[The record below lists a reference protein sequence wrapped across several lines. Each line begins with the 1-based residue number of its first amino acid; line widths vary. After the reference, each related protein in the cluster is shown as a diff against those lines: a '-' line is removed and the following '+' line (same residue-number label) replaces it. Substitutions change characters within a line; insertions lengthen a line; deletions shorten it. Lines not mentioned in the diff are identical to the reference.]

1 MNKPLFTPWYREPW
15 AWYMVAILM
24 LTFIWGGVQVYI
36 AFSHQDSVVIADYY
50 QSGRTINQDMTR
62 SDNARALAI
71 VATIAIDE
79 LTGEARVTL
88 QGGASQWP
96 PQLRLSFLS
105 PVFQDRDHTIDMVRT
120 PGAQAGAAYTG
131 QLSQAIHGRYYLQLE
146 TPDNP
151 IPEVGYDS
159 GWKIT
164 REVNLTPG
172 LSITLNAVDR
182 Q

>member
-24 LTFIWGGVQVYI
+24 VTFIWGGVQVYT
-36 AFSHQDSVVIADYY
+36 AFTHQDSVVIDDYY

-62 SDNARALAI
+62 SDNARVMAI

-88 QGGASQWP
+88 QGGVSQWP
-96 PQLRLSFLS
+96 PRLRLSFLS
-105 PVFQDRDHTIDMVRT
+105 PVFQDRDHAIDMKRT
-120 PGAQAGAAYTG
+120 PGPQSGAAYTG
-131 QLSQAIHGRYYLQLE
+131 QLSQAIRGRYYLQLE

-164 REVNLTPG
+164 REASITPG
-172 LSITLNAVDR
+172 LPITLSAVGQR
-182 Q
+182 